1 MDMGTYD
8 GWENEEG
15 RLPTLILDFI
25 RQQLATHIAVRNRPN
40 HPLLYIARDLDV
52 LLEQGRIACIF
63 DALDEMPQ
71 DSYQERYQAIKDF
84 MAAWQGKGNRFVYS
98 CRSLDYDPSFNVDEV
113 IIDAFDRTALRNSLL
128 GMSNR
133 FTRQRHFTRESPTM
147 NPWKKWS
154 ATPSFCK
161 RWPILIP
168 QTMSRL
174 PYKEFRLHVA
184 N

>member
-1 MDMGTYD
+1 MCLRKLAYDLAQGELESNGRARSIPIFMDMGTYD

-113 IIDAFDRTALRNSLL
+113 IIDAFDRTRIKKFLV
-128 GMSNR
+128 
-133 FTRQRHFTRESPTM
+133 RHVKPLYAGRGTLQENHR
-147 NPWKKWS
+147 
-154 ATPSFCK
+154 
-161 RWPILIP
+161 R
-168 QTMSRL
+168 
-174 PYKEFRLHVA
+174 
-184 N
+184 